1 VNKPYRLL
9 KKLPFLLQEH
19 ITSKANEFTSFNL
32 YFQDE
37 SRFGLFTRNGK
48 ALTAKGIKP
57 ICLYHHKFESTY
69 LFGAFSPI
77 TGDSLLLDLPA
88 CNTDMFQIFLD
99 ELAKQNPEEY
109 KIIILD
115 NGAFHKAKRLQIPHN
130 TGLIFLPPYS
140 PELNPAEKIWWLLK
154 KQINNRVFKTM
165 GELQTAM
172 ELSIAAKLT
181 TQQIK
186 SITGYQFY
194 LNAFRTIMNF

>member
-1 VNKPYRLL
+1 L
-9 KKLPFLLQEH
+9 LLQEH
-19 ITSKANEFTSFNL
+19 SKNKANEFTSFNL

-48 ALTAKGIKP
+48 ALTAKGVKP

-77 TGDSLLLDLPA
+77 SGDSLLLDLPS

-99 ELAKQNPEEY
+99 ELAKQSPQEY

-130 TGLIFLPPYS
+130 IGFIFLPPYS

-154 KQINNRVFKTM
+154 KQINNKVFKTM
-165 GELQTAM
+165 ENLQAAM
-172 ELSIAAKLT
+172 EFSIADKLT
-181 TQQIK
+181 TRQIK
-186 SITGYQFY
+186 SITGYQVY
-194 LNAFRTIMNF
+194 LSAFRTIMNF